1 MKDLKFRWVFICYA
15 AVLSLVV
22 LNIYPANDDWVYG
35 APQPESNILEGL
47 MPSQEFWRPI
57 HNILSA
63 FLGKFPRLF
72 PMINHCLCLI
82 CHFTLCLLLYALLK
96 KIVRKPLAV
105 YSGTLF
111 FCLSPGIAATVSNP
125 DMFEQLLA
133 ALFGAAAALCFF
145 KAVSQGKTLYYLC
158 WLVCA
163 FMAVL
168 SKEHGIAWF
177 LAPVMLYMVY
187 SYSQHDHGFAG
198 LFREN
203 YLHLAAGLAGMFLY
217 FALRFYLTG
226 GVVLGSSSGRYAL
239 NFSPLN
245 ILKNYAL
252 IIGSAVTS
260 IDPLAIFLK
269 PRSLPLAAVTLFVSI
284 MFLVY
289 VFLCLRDIFR
299 NNRKMFIVIA
309 GLFVCA
315 GYISSPLVVMGHV
328 ADNTT
333 YEMAFMAALILGI
346 ILSLCKWSKRISLVI
361 SIMLLCMCLVL
372 GHKLYTVHVYSLEVR
387 EFIAEHRNDFRSVPS
402 KVFVYYVHDVP
413 RNGYSVYAA
422 PVGDGLYEGKA
433 FNSVWKWKADF
444 TVKTVSS
451 DADIDFTP
459 ASLPEYDTVFSLS
472 RSGNLKVLRN

>member
-145 KAVSQGKTLYYLC
+145 KARSQGKTLYYLC
-158 WLVCA
+158 WLVYA
-163 FMAVL
+163 LMAVL

-187 SYSQHDHGFAG
+187 SYSQHDHGLAR

-203 YLHLAAGLAGMFLY
+203 CLHLAAGLAGMFCY
-217 FALRFYLTG
+217 FALRFYLMG

-260 IDPLAIFLK
+260 IDPLAIFLR
-269 PRSLPLAAVTLFVSI
+269 PRNLSLAVVTLCISFV
-284 MFLVY
+284 FLVY
-289 VFLCLRDIFR
+289 ILVCLFDIFR
-299 NNRKMFIVIA
+299 NDRKKFIVIA

-315 GYISSPLVVMGHV
+315 GYISSPLVVMTRV

-333 YEMAFMAALILGI
+333 YEMVFMMSLILGI
-346 ILSLCKWSKRISLVI
+346 VLASRNWSSRTCVI
-361 SIMLLCMCLVL
+361 MSIMLLCMGCVL
-372 GHKLYTVHVYSLEVR
+372 GHKLYAVHTYSLETH
-387 EFIAEHRNDFRSVPS
+387 EFIAEHRDDFLNIPA
-402 KVFVYYVHDVP
+402 KVFVYYVRDVP
-413 RNGYSVYAA
+413 NSGYSVYSA
-422 PVGDGLYEGKA
+422 PIGEGLYRGRA
-433 FNSVWKWKADF
+433 FNSVWDWKADF

-459 ASLPEYDTVFSLS
+459 ASLLEYDTVFSLT
-472 RSGNLKVLRN
+472 RSGTLKVLRN